1 MIFESLWPLALLLS
15 VPVVIILYL
24 LKPKGKDYR
33 ISSNL
38 LWEKLFRNQQSKTF
52 LEKFIHNILM
62 YLQILILLLLV
73 FALMS
78 PYIHREGRSRG
89 NVILVLDTSG
99 SMQHDTGSGRTR
111 MEEALRQV
119 RDLIAAS
126 EETAFSIVTNDC
138 MGTELLAAGVKDKSS
153 LYAALEQVE
162 CCDGPGN
169 LADAESVVETLRGA
183 GGETAEG
190 TSGAEV
196 IVFTDGSGAEDAMS
210 FSRYFDAQVL
220 VMGDAVNN
228 VSNNFLSY
236 VERDAGGASDIAGR
250 EGSDAASEETEIPGT
265 EASGTEASDTGL
277 PSITCASSITNY
289 SDTEASMEVSL
300 YEGNRLLEIRQLTL
314 PAGETALCYFDSFE
328 WQGEPLRSEIGSVR
342 FAGADGEDSL
352 GEDNVA
358 YAIPARAGR
367 VDAVLVGNGNTY
379 IEKAYQ
385 AATGMSLTRVNS
397 GGAIS
402 EESRIV
408 RIYDAGFAEG
418 FAGNE
423 SSRIGTEGSSAG
435 AESGYA
441 GTGGNSVETESGHA
455 GTGGSS
461 AGNES
466 SQAGLG
472 EGNNLIFQDGRNTAG
487 TAERVMLTVTNCDL
501 TAGLP
506 SFQIGVNETNVYEIP
521 SWGTGFLWAGEQCAG
536 YYGEHDGI
544 KEVVVGFDI
553 RESDFP
559 LKAEFPVF
567 IANSIRYLGDTS
579 LLADNIYQA
588 GESVVFHPQADF
600 DVSALTADTKK
611 AGLYYVTTGDIV
623 TIGDITEPYVVRFA
637 VGEESDGRIV
647 AEGTVDREAYSS
659 QLVKK
664 QLRNVL
670 LVIVLLL
677 MAVEWILYVRQ
688 MRYRGRFYLAVRAVG
703 VLLLLLA
710 LFGFSVTKRNGANT
724 TVFLVD
730 ISNSNAQNL
739 SAMEEYLDDM
749 IGEMP
754 GNNQYGIVTFGKNSL
769 VEQFLTREDHFS
781 QIMSLPDKTATNF
794 EDAMSRALA
803 MIPANGAGRVVILTD
818 GRETKGSLA
827 GTASALTAR
836 QVELLALVYETG
848 QGQDAYVENVEL
860 PSYLYQ
866 GDSYSMTVT
875 VESNYETDAQI
886 QIWMG
891 SIQTAGYDVHL
902 NRGTNQFRFQQQVTG
917 ESVESFEVRVAAAGD
932 TCGENDSYHAYS
944 VVDAVPKVLL
954 VSGLREDSSQYESV
968 LRNAGSNYN
977 VVSAINAPDTLE
989 RLLEYKSILLENVY
1003 LSDLPE
1009 GFLENIETYVKDY
1022 GCGLVCMG
1030 GGDSYALGGY
1040 RESVLETVLPVDME
1054 LRGVN
1059 EIPKTAMIMVIDH
1072 SGSMGA
1078 STGTGATSLDLAI
1091 TAAETAVDQMRSED
1105 YVGVVTFDDTFSWV
1119 VEPVQASDKE
1129 TIKAQIETIAEGGGT
1144 TIKPALRAALS
1155 GVTECDVSIRHVILL
1170 TDGQGE
1176 SSNYNDII
1184 EGYTGQNVTL
1194 STVAVGQG
1202 SDERL
1207 LERLADNCGGRYY
1220 YSDIAAEI
1228 PKIFAQ
1234 EVFLS
1239 GDTYLQNGT
1248 FGLAVNG
1255 SNEITKGLFE
1265 GGWPNIYGYVSATP
1279 KGASNVLIASE
1290 KDDPVLTVMQYGLG
1304 HTVAWNTDV
1313 TNQWTA
1319 GYAGENDYVQLWKRV
1334 IDYSVGNAAIGEDT
1348 VDVMTAG
1355 GYTSI
1360 TYDALDFGEQTRVEA
1375 VYTDPDGNTQ
1385 TAPLHATAP
1394 GTYEA
1399 KLDTDITGIYNLSV
1413 RRLDDGDI
1421 TNAVTTAMA
1430 VQYSDE
1436 YKFDV
1441 GTAAFTGFV
1450 ERYGRMLT
1458 PEENF
1463 WRQRRSQ
1470 ARERFE
1476 LTKWLILL
1484 AVLWFVMDIAF
1495 RRFHFLPQDTRL
1507 YRMAAQRLAQRRR
1520 GGAGAGAKRGA
1531 VSGNGAGAV
1540 GGRAGV
1546 SGNGADAVGGR
1557 AGVIGNGTDTVGGR
1571 AGVSGD
1577 GAGVVGSRAGVS
1589 GNGIDANG
1597 SRTGSNDN
1605 GENGQAGRSFSA
1617 DPSASVGVS
1626 AKTGGSAGAGASGSP
1641 DVAVKAK
1648 KQKKSKKADGKKE
1661 AQTLD
1666 TSALLKKKDQRNQ

>member
-1 MIFESLWPLALLLS
+1 MIFESMWPLALLLS

-73 FALMS
+73 LALMS
-78 PYIHREGRSRG
+78 PYIHREGRNRG

-99 SMQHDTGSGRTR
+99 SMQHDGGEGKTR
-111 MEEALRQV
+111 MEEALRQA

-126 EETAFSIVTNDC
+126 EDTSFSLVTNDC
-138 MGTELLAAGVKDKSS
+138 MGTDLLAVGVKDKSS
-153 LYAALEQVE
+153 LYAALDQIE

-169 LADAESVVETLRGA
+169 LPDAESVVETLRGA
-183 GGETAEG
+183 GVESGEDASG
-190 TSGAEV
+190 TEV
-196 IVFTDGSGAEDAMS
+196 IVFTDGNGAEDAMS
-210 FSRYFDAQVL
+210 FSRHFDAQVL
-220 VMGDAVNN
+220 VMGHAVSN
-228 VSNNFLSY
+228 VANNFLSY
-236 VERDAGGASDIAGR
+236 VERRTADADDITGRGISNVMMVGA
-250 EGSDAASEETEIPGT
+250 
-265 EASGTEASDTGL
+265 EASGTEITGTETAGTEAAGTETTGMDTAGTETTVSEVSGSGQ
-277 PSITCASSITNY
+277 PFITCASSITNY

-300 YEGNRLLEIRQLTL
+300 YEGNKLLEIKQLTI
-314 PAGETALCYFDSFE
+314 PAGETTLCYFESFE
-328 WQGEPLRSEIGSVR
+328 WRGDPLRSEIGSVR
-342 FAGADGEDSL
+342 FAGSNAADSL
-352 GEDNVA
+352 ENDNTA
-358 YAIPARAGR
+358 YAVPARASQ

-385 AATGMSLTRVNS
+385 AAAGMSLTRVS
-397 GGAIS
+397 SDSALS
-402 EESRIV
+402 EESQTV
-408 RIYDAGFAEG
+408 RIYGAGAG
-418 FAGNE
+418 SGSAGN
-423 SSRIGTEGSSAG
+423 GGSPAGAGSDSAG
-435 AESGYA
+435 A
-441 GTGGNSVETESGHA
+441 
-455 GTGGSS
+455 GSDS
-461 AGNES
+461 AGNGSGSAGAGGSPAANGNGSAES
-466 SQAGLG
+466 RNGSARDGSLG
-472 EGNNLIFQDGRNTAG
+472 EGNILVFHDERNAAG
-487 TAERVMLTVTNCDL
+487 TAERVMLTVTDCDL

-506 SFQIGVNETNVYEIP
+506 SFLIGVNETNVYEVP
-521 SWGTGFLWAGEQCAG
+521 LWGTGFLWAGEQCAG
-536 YYGEHDGI
+536 YYGEHDGV

-567 IANSIRYLGDTS
+567 IANAIHFLGDTS
-579 LLADNIYQA
+579 LLADNIYEA
-588 GESVVFHPQADF
+588 GETVVFHPQSDL
-600 DVSALTADTKK
+600 DVSTLTAETKK
-611 AGLYYVTTGDIV
+611 AGLYHVTA
-623 TIGDITEPYVVRFA
+623 GDITELYVVRFA
-637 VGEESDGRIV
+637 TGKESDGRLE
-647 AEGTVDREAYSS
+647 AEGTVDRTAYSS

-664 QLRNVL
+664 QLRNVV
-670 LVIVLLL
+670 LVIVLIL
-677 MAVEWILYVRQ
+677 MAAEWILYVRQ
-688 MRYRGRFYLAVRAVG
+688 MRYRGKFYLIVRAVG
-703 VLLLLLA
+703 VFLLLLA
-710 LFGFSVTKRNGANT
+710 LFGFSVNKRSGANT

-739 SAMEEYLDDM
+739 SAMEGYLEDALK
-749 IGEMP
+749 EMP

-769 VEQFLTREDHFS
+769 VEQFLTQEDHFS

-794 EDAMSRALA
+794 EDAMSRALT

-818 GRETKGSLA
+818 GKETKGSIA
-827 GTASALTAR
+827 STASALVSR
-836 QVELLALVYETG
+836 QVELLALVYDVG

-875 VESNYETDAQI
+875 VESNYETDARI

-891 SIQTAGYDVHL
+891 SIQTEEYCVHL
-902 NRGTNQFRFQQQVTG
+902 NRGTNQFRFQQKVTG
-917 ESVESFEVRVAAAGD
+917 ENVESFEVRVAAAGD
-932 TCGENDSYHAYS
+932 TCGENDSFHAYS

-954 VSGLREDSSQYESV
+954 VSGLREDSSPYETV
-968 LRNAGSNYN
+968 LRSAGSNYN

-989 RLLEYKSILLENVY
+989 ELLEYKSVLLENVY

-1009 GFLENIETYVKDY
+1009 GFLANIETYVKDY
-1022 GCGLVCMG
+1022 GCGLVCIG
-1030 GGDSYALGGY
+1030 GEDSYALGGY
-1040 RESVLETVLPVDME
+1040 RETVLETVLPVDME

-1059 EIPKTAMIMVIDH
+1059 EIPSMAMIMVIDH
-1072 SGSMGA
+1072 SGSMSSGA
-1078 STGTGATSLDLAI
+1078 ETGATSLDLAI
-1091 TAAETAVDQMRSED
+1091 TAAETAVDQMRSSD

-1129 TIKAQIETIAEGGGT
+1129 TIKTQIETIAEGGGT
-1144 TIKPALRAALS
+1144 TIKPALWAALN
-1155 GVTECDVSIRHVILL
+1155 GVADCDVSIRHVILL

-1176 SSNYNDII
+1176 TTNFNDVIR
-1184 EGYTGQNVTL
+1184 GYSDANVTL

-1202 SDERL
+1202 SDARL
-1207 LERLADNCGGRYY
+1207 LELLADRCGGRYY
-1220 YSDIAAEI
+1220 YSDMAAEI

-1248 FGLAVNG
+1248 FSLAVNSG
-1255 SNEITKGLFE
+1255 NEITRGLFE

-1319 GYAGENDYVQLWKRV
+1319 GYAGENDYVQLWKRI
-1334 IDYSVGNAAIGEDT
+1334 IDYSVGNASIGEDT
-1348 VDVMTAG
+1348 VDVVTAG
-1355 GYTSI
+1355 GYTNVV
-1360 TYDALDFGEQTRVEA
+1360 YDALDFGEQTKVEA
-1375 VYTDPDGNTQ
+1375 VYTDPEGNTH

-1441 GTAAFTGFV
+1441 GTGAFTGFV
-1450 ERYGRMLT
+1450 ERYGKLLT

-1463 WRQRRSQ
+1463 WQQRKSDS
-1470 ARERFE
+1470 RERYE

-1495 RRFHFLPQDTRL
+1495 RRFHFLPQDTKL
-1507 YRMAAQRLAQRRR
+1507 YRMAVQRLRQRGRR
-1520 GGAGAGAKRGA
+1520 ASGTGTKSGTARINEAEGDSGRISINEAEGNSGRMGVGDTGTGAA
-1531 VSGNGAGAV
+1531 V
-1540 GGRAGV
+1540 
-1546 SGNGADAVGGR
+1546 NGADADAS
-1557 AGVIGNGTDTVGGR
+1557 AGT
-1571 AGVSGD
+1571 
-1577 GAGVVGSRAGVS
+1577 GASTGADVPGSA
-1589 GNGIDANG
+1589 
-1597 SRTGSNDN
+1597 
-1605 GENGQAGRSFSA
+1605 E
-1617 DPSASVGVS
+1617 VS
-1626 AKTGGSAGAGASGSP
+1626 AKGR
-1641 DVAVKAK
+1641 KRK
-1648 KQKKSKKADGKKE
+1648 KPGKADGKQE
-1661 AQTLD
+1661 TQVLD